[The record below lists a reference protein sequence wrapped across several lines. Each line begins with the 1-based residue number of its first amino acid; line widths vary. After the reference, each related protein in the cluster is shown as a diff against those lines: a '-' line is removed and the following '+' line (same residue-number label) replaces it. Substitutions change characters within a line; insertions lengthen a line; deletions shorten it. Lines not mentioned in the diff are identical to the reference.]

1 MTTLL
6 LIRRL
11 QENKNLAAIDD
22 GARRARLLRFRRESD
37 AEERIAALEDE
48 LGHLTLL
55 CQALAELCLD
65 KKIVGA
71 DALAGKMLELDALD
85 GSVDGKL
92 APRTR
97 RIKARKPAAVSKS
110 AAKPGSR

>member
-11 QENKNLAAIDD
+11 QDNKKLEAIEN
-22 GARRARLLRFRRESD
+22 GARRARLLRFRREND

-48 LGHLTLL
+48 IGHLTLL
-55 CQALAELCLD
+55 CQSLAELCLD
-65 KKIVGA
+65 KKLMSA
-71 DALAGKMLELDALD
+71 EALAGKMLELDALD
-85 GSVDGKL
+85 GATDGKL

-97 RIKARKPAAVSKS
+97 RIKARK
-110 AAKPGSR
+110 AAKPGAK

>member
-1 MTTLL
+1 MSTTTLI

-11 QENKNLAAIDD
+11 QNEKKLEAIDS

-37 AEERIAALEDE
+37 KEQRIAALEDE

-55 CQALAELCLD
+55 CQSLAELCLD
-65 KKIVGA
+65 KKLIGA
-71 DALAGKMLELDALD
+71 EALAGKMLELDALD
-85 GSVDGKL
+85 GATDGKL

-97 RIKARKPAAVSKS
+97 RIKARKPKIADKS
-110 AAKPGSR
+110 AK